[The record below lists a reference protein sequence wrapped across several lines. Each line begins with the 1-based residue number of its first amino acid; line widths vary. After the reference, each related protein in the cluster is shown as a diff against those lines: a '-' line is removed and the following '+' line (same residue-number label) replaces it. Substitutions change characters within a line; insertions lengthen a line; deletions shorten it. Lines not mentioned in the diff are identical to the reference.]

1 MMMGITKNLLITIGV
16 TAIALGCGQQEK
28 SSETTEGSSNDSKPN
43 VIIFYIDDLGY
54 GDVGAYGSPAVSTP
68 NIDKM
73 AANGLRLTDAH
84 SGSATCTPS
93 RYSLLTGT
101 YAFRNDV
108 SILPGD
114 APLLIDPEMPTLPK
128 MLQEA
133 GYKTAVVGKWHLG
146 LGSGDIDWNKEV
158 APGPREVGFDYSFL
172 IPATGDR
179 VPTVYLEDQKVVNA
193 DPNDPIAV
201 NYRKD
206 LGGYPN
212 GIDRPDLRW
221 QQADKQHSGTIVNGI
236 SRIGYM
242 SGGEKALWVDED
254 FPELLVDK
262 CKTFISSAKNEPF
275 FLFFSYHDIH
285 VPRMPNEQFKGTSKM
300 GLRGDV
306 IAQMDWS
313 TGQIMDF
320 LKAQGLEENTL
331 VIFTSDNGPVLNDG
345 YEDGSMEKLGDHKPG
360 GPFSGGKYSAL
371 EAGTRVPT
379 IVHWPGKVKE
389 GVSGALVSQ
398 TDFYASIASLVNHK
412 LKDQEAMDSENV
424 MPALLGT
431 SLEGREF
438 LLEESFTLGLR
449 HKNWKYVQPTKKGS
463 PGFITHIKNIR
474 AGGSAEEQLFNLS
487 RDTSEQKNIAQDHPQ
502 VVAEMKERL
511 DLIIGD
517 EKSNNTKK

>member
-1 MMMGITKNLLITIGV
+1 MMGITKNLLITIGI
-16 TAIALGCGQQEK
+16 TAIVLGCGQQEK
-28 SSETTEGSSNDSKPN
+28 SSESTEGLGNDSKPN

-54 GDVGAYGSPAVSTP
+54 GDVGAYGSQAVSTP

-201 NYRKD
+201 NYGKD

-221 QQADKQHSGTIVNGI
+221 QQADKQHSGTIINGI

-254 FPELLVDK
+254 FPELLVNK

-285 VPRMPNEQFKGTSKM
+285 VPRMPNEQFKGSSKM

-320 LKAQGLEENTL
+320 LKAHGLEENTL

-345 YEDGSMEKLGDHKPG
+345 YEDGSMDKLGDHKPG

-449 HKNWKYVQPTKKGS
+449 HKNWKYIQPTKKGS

-487 RDTSEQKNIAQDHPQ
+487 RDTSEHKNIAQDHPK
-502 VVAEMKERL
+502 VVAEMKEKL

>member
-1 MMMGITKNLLITIGV
+1 MMGTTKNFLIIIGAI
-16 TAIALGCGQQEK
+16 AIALGCKQQGKSPEK
-28 SSETTEGSSNDSKPN
+28 TKVPDSNAKPN
-43 VIIFYIDDLGY
+43 IVIFYIDDLGY
-54 GDVGAYGSPAVSTP
+54 GDVGAYGSQAVSTP

-84 SGSATCTPS
+84 SSSATCTPS

-114 APLLIDPEMPTLPK
+114 APLLIDTEMPTLPK
-128 MLQEA
+128 MLQEE

-146 LGSGDIDWNKEV
+146 LGNGDINWNKEI

-179 VPTVYLEDQKVVNA
+179 VPTVYMENQNVVNA
-193 DPNDPIAV
+193 DSNDPIEV
-201 NYRKD
+201 DYGKD

-221 QQADKQHSGTIVNGI
+221 QQADRQHSGTIVNGI

-262 CKTFISSAKNEPF
+262 CKSFISSNKDEPF

-313 TGQIMDF
+313 TGQITDF

-345 YEDGSMEKLGDHKPG
+345 YEDGSMEKLGDHKPA

-379 IVHWPGKVKE
+379 IVYWPSKVKE

-412 LKDQEAMDSENV
+412 LEDQEATDSENV

-449 HKNWKYVQPTKKGS
+449 HKNWKYIQPTKKGS
-463 PGFITHIKNIR
+463 PGFITNIKNIR
-474 AGGSAEEQLFNLS
+474 AGGAIEGQLFNLS
-487 RDTSEQKNIAQDHPQ
+487 SDTSEQKNVAQDHPK
-502 VVAEMKERL
+502 VVAKMKEKL
-511 DLIIGD
+511 DQIIGD
-517 EKSNNTKK
+517 GKSDNVKK